1 MSRATGHV
9 NLAEVNPPDGI
20 PAGTF
25 LAKVRGGVIHF
36 PPPIRN
42 FCQNRSWT
50 LFHVVMLDDDRLK
63 ILPVMPGEGQKREGE
78 GDADILSEHHSSLS
92 EDGQLWIPLALRE
105 LVNLGEQSVMMR
117 IEDGAIQIYLR
128 KVFKTLGFGP

>member
-1 MSRATGHV
+1 
-9 NLAEVNPPDGI
+9 
-20 PAGTF
+20 
-25 LAKVRGGVIHF
+25 
-36 PPPIRN
+36 
-42 FCQNRSWT
+42 
-50 LFHVVMLDDDRLK
+50 MLDDDRLK
-63 ILPVMPGEGQKREGE
+63 ILPVMPDEGQKKE
-78 GDADILSEHHSSLS
+78 GDADILNEYHSSLS